1 MFQFAKKPQKVPE
14 FLRSNI
20 FLGGFFVLAVF
31 DFLVFFPPFSTH
43 PSRVEKGKAGGFFF
57 SPDEV
62 SVFSRIWCFWLTGVH
77 RAKKCVYFSPR
88 G

>member
-31 DFLVFFPPFSTH
+31 GFLVFFFPPFH
-43 PSRVEKGKAGGFFF
+43 RVSARIGVSEIGVYHENDPQKNFF
-57 SPDEV
+57 SPRK
-62 SVFSRIWCFWLTGVH
+62 SGRRALRARLPGRH
-77 RAKKCVYFSPR
+77 R
-88 G
+88 